1 MKKIIVLFLILLSYS
16 GILFAQEND
25 NDLTFVESANS
36 YISNSS
42 VKKVDIPYKNHT
54 NCLWLEFYSF
64 TASARPGFL
73 YAVIYVADADHNIYR
88 IIGSGEID
96 YNGRPTAGAFGFSY
110 RDNEY
115 VDLNDRRAAKYF
127 DESNIKSLKD
137 RIQVAKKIYIKKIQ

>member
-54 NCLWLEFYSF
+54 NCLWLEFYS
-64 TASARPGFL
+64 FL

-137 RIQVAKKIYIKKIQ
+137 RIQVAKKIYIEKNQ